1 MSELFDQN
9 IVAQGLDLLFWM
21 IESELAAI
29 FLRLRDQQ
37 VIFLLHLLLVVLERF
52 AFESESVYFFIF
64 LRTGLLSSLIFPLE
78 QVDRLRVIL
87 S

>member
-52 AFESESVYFFIF
+52 TLESESVYFFIF
-64 LRTGLLSSLIFPLE
+64 LRTSFLSSCIFPLK
-78 QVDRLRVIL
+78 
-87 S
+87 

>member
-37 VIFLLHLLLVVLERF
+37 VIFLLRLLLLVLERF
-52 AFESESVYFFIF
+52 ALESESVYFFIF
-64 LRTGLLSSLIFPLE
+64 LRTSFLSCCIFPLK
-78 QVDRLRVIL
+78 
-87 S
+87 

>member
-52 AFESESVYFFIF
+52 TLESESVYFFIF
-64 LRTGLLSSLIFPLE
+64 LRTGFLSCCIFPFK
-78 QVDRLRVIL
+78 QVNRLSVIL